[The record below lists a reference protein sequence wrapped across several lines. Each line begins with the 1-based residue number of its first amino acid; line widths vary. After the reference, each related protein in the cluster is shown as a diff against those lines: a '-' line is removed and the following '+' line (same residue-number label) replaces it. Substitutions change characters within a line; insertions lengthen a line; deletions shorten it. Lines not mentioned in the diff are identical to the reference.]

1 MIQDIMPSVYHV
13 EYRNVLP
20 VPDACLIGVEGR
32 SIYMKKVGEQ
42 LEFLHFSDLIN
53 EKETE
58 KKNESFS
65 TFLDTVHYLFKIDQ
79 TPFFLVDPVGESHE
93 KLLNWIKYTK
103 NVVPVAMGE
112 FRGLRPVWKSFAG
125 VTAIQLNSWYQNR
138 RFCGRCGSM
147 MKKSQ
152 TERAMVCPECGLIEY
167 PKISPAVI
175 IGITNGDKLLMTKY
189 ADRDF
194 KKYALVAGYTEIGED
209 FEATIRREVMEEV
222 GLKVKNITYYKSQP
236 WSFSDTIL
244 AGFFCQLD
252 GSDEYHI
259 DTNELAIAE
268 WLTRDQLPRRD
279 SDIALTSDMIEAFRT
294 KTYPMYAEWEGKQDN

>member
-13 EYRNVLP
+13 EYRNELP
-20 VPDACLIGVEGR
+20 VSDACLIGAEGR
-32 SIYMKKVGEQ
+32 SIYMKKVGEN
-42 LEFLHFSDLIN
+42 LEFLRFN
-53 EKETE
+53 ELT
-58 KKNESFS
+58 NENGRRMTDEDCSKYH
-65 TFLDTVHYLFKIDQ
+65 DAVNYLFKIDQ
-79 TPFFLVDPVGESHE
+79 TSYFLIDPAGKNHAE
-93 KLLNWIKYTK
+93 LLNQIKHME
-103 NVVPVAMGE
+103 NVVQVGIGD

-138 RFCGRCGSM
+138 RFCGRCGNILT
-147 MKKSQ
+147 KSQ

-209 FEATIRREVMEEV
+209 FEATVRREVMEEV

-259 DTNELAIAE
+259 DKNELSMAE
-268 WLTRDQLPRRD
+268 WLTREQLPRRD

-294 KTYPMYAEWEGKQDN
+294 RTYPMYEEWECKKGN